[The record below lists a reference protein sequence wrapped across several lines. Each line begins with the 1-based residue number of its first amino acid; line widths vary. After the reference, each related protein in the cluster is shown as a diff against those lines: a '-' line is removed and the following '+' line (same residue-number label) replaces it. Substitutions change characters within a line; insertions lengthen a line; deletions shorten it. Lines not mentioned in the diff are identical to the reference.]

1 MTLESRE
8 QADVIFAKE
17 KTLYLQQHDG
27 KPVNDLHWEVR
38 QWIVQHPTWYLR
50 AVPPGTESAPWGFS
64 LPLNRQAT
72 ADEIATEIVNDPRLR
87 QALTFLESPS
97 GQSIEKA
104 ITGLWL
110 SPWQATLLAAALTQ
124 AWKIVL
130 DQNRPWWQRFDVLVG
145 TLAGIAFI
153 GLMIMASRDSR

>member
-1 MTLESRE
+1 
-8 QADVIFAKE
+8 V
-17 KTLYLQQHDG
+17 YLQQHDG
-27 KPVNDLHWEVR
+27 QQMNDLHWEVK
-38 QWIVQHPTWYLR
+38 QWIARHPTWYLR
-50 AVPPGTESAPWGFS
+50 AVPPETESAPWGFS

-72 ADEIATEIVNDPRLR
+72 ADEIAMEIVNDPRLR

-97 GQSIEKA
+97 GQWIEKA

-153 GLMIMASRDSR
+153 GLMIMVSRDSR